1 MTARVQ
7 PSSSSERSGF
17 WRGASGYLFA
27 APYLLLFAGFVA
39 LPLLYGLILSVFHWD
54 MLSAAP
60 PRFAGL
66 ANYQEALADPYF
78 WKAMGATGRFV
89 GLAVPL
95 TICVALAV
103 AVGIQSVPPR
113 RQSFYRAAFYLPTV
127 ITITVAGLLWRWFYN
142 SEFGLFNAYL
152 GRIGVKVPWITDPSW
167 AMLSIV
173 LMTIWWTTGGPMV
186 ALLAG
191 LQNIPTSYYE
201 AAEIDGATGWRRF
214 VHITLPL
221 LRPVLLFVVVM
232 NVIGAFQV
240 FGQVFIITRGGP
252 EMSTRTMVQYIY
264 ETAFNN
270 YRMGYAAALS
280 WLLFAVIALFSAL
293 QFRLM
298 REK

>member
-1 MTARVQ
+1 MT
-7 PSSSSERSGF
+7 RSL
-17 WRGASGYLFA
+17 RGASSYLFA
-27 APYLLLFAGFVA
+27 APYLILFASFVA

-54 MLSAAP
+54 MLSSAP

-66 ANYQEALADPYF
+66 ANYREALGDPYF
-78 WKAMGATGRFV
+78 WKALGATARFV

-103 AVGIQSVPPR
+103 SVGIQSTPV
-113 RQSFYRAAFYLPTV
+113 QWHSFFRAAFYLPTV

-152 GRIGVKVPWITDPSW
+152 GQVGMKVPWITDPGW
-167 AMLSIV
+167 AMVSIV
-173 LMTIWWTTGGPMV
+173 IMTVWWTTGGPMV

-191 LQNIPTSYYE
+191 LQGIPTAYYE
-201 AAEIDGATGWRRF
+201 AAQIDGATGWKRF
-214 VHITLPL
+214 VYITLPL

-264 ETAFNN
+264 ETAFNA

-280 WLLFAVIALFSAL
+280 WMLFAIIALFSAL

-298 REK
+298 RER